1 MCEMNGIGFLDGMGL
16 SEEEEEE
23 EEAAVMT
30 VNLCLWG
37 VMAIREN
44 LFDGRRLVGMEG
56 QR

>member
-37 VMAIREN
+37 VMAMREN

-56 QR
+56 ER